1 MQDKFYS
8 VEDVSSAS
16 QEYFNGDDFASSTW
30 MKKYCLKDGD
40 MRFLEKTPSDMHHRL
55 AKGFNEVEQ
64 RFISSYKGDKKE
76 FSEYGQK
83 REDLNED
90 KIFNLFDRFKYI
102 VPGGSVMAGLGSNAI
117 GSLSN
122 CFVIGAVE
130 DSYSQIM
137 IVRNEQVQLMKRRGG
152 VGLDLSLLRPRNS
165 KVNNAALTSTGAA
178 SFMEVFSE
186 VTKEVAQC
194 GRRGALMLTMN
205 IMHPDSEEFITKK
218 QDLTKVTGANISVKL
233 TDEFMKAVENDSDF
247 FLRFPID
254 LKFDAERYQELE
266 YDVLTNVSD
275 DFEGIKRAYLKKIKA
290 KNLWDKL
297 MSCAHGTGEP
307 GIMFESEMHNYS
319 PDGVYDNFKMV
330 STNPCQ
336 PARASV
342 LTKDGIRTIG
352 DISVG
357 DVIWSKEGWTTV
369 VRKESSGIKNVYR
382 IETDYGT
389 FIGTLNH
396 KLVTSNGKVVA
407 LEASDVEGICG
418 TYKEYEDIPQA
429 VMDGYVYYKGHVSD
443 NEFYVTSY
451 YNQRDL
457 EHEIFKDFILD
468 KKIGQKDERIYKVKT
483 TLRPDELYANRVIP
497 ESYYKG
503 TPQEI
508 SSFLKGY
515 VEASYRTLT
524 DNIED
529 GISIFTFNEGMR
541 YQLQEMFSAIGIT
554 TVFYDSNYN
563 EGHMIPMLRLNFEDF
578 NKFGTLMNPN
588 LSYKERETHSNG
600 FHKIVDKRYIS
611 TEEVFNITVDNES
624 HTYWTGGL
632 NVSNC
637 GEIGM
642 GAYDSCRLIHLNLS
656 SYIAEP
662 FTSNAHLDTDLLYKH
677 AYEATRLADD
687 LVELEVEAV
696 NKIIDVVKE
705 DADQVEYKLWNN
717 IKRTAMLGRRCG
729 LGFTAMADAIA
740 MLGLKYDSEEGL
752 SCVDEIMQTIFRGE
766 LDSTIDMAIERGTF
780 LGYDKAK
787 ELIGN
792 KWYDF
797 VKENNPIQ
805 YDRMMKFGRRNVSFG
820 TVAPTGTVSIMT
832 KTTSGIEPLFMPY
845 YVRRR
850 KCMNDSDRVDFV
862 DVVGE
867 KYTEFVVVHPMLKRY
882 AEQLYG
888 TDAVNEW
895 KIDDWNT
902 CYSSSPWYGS
912 TANDINWENRVR
924 LQGIVQKY
932 ITHSISSTVNLPNNV
947 TVDDVS
953 NIYYKT
959 WKNHLKGITVYRDG
973 CRNGVLVSADNKKD
987 EKKSKICVESIDAPK
1002 RPKVLECKI
1011 FRFSN
1016 KGEKWVGV
1024 VGLLNNKP
1032 YEIFTGLAEKLNIPT
1047 WVENGIVVRNKE
1059 KKTVDGEEKLVSR
1072 YDICYKDKDGFNV
1085 CVEGLSRTFNPE
1097 FWNYAKLISG
1107 LLRHKMP
1114 IPYVIKVIS
1123 SLNLD
1128 SSTINTWKNG
1138 VIRTLRKFND
1148 SMVGDNEKCP
1158 ECGGRMVRENG
1169 CLHCIDCGW
1178 SRCE

>member
-1 MQDKFYS
+1 MQDKIYS
-8 VEDVSSAS
+8 VEEVTSAS

-30 MKKYCLKDGD
+30 MKKYCLKNDV
-40 MRFLEKTPSDMHHRL
+40 MQYMEKTPEDMHHRL
-55 AKGFNEVEQ
+55 AKGFNDVEQ

-76 FSEYGQK
+76 MSRYGQD
-83 REDLNED
+83 REDLTEE
-90 KIFNLFDRFKYI
+90 KIFGLFDKFRYI

-233 TDEFMKAVENDSDF
+233 TDEFMQAVENDSDF
-247 FLRFPID
+247 FLRFPVN
-254 LKFDAERYQELE
+254 LEFDSERYQHLE
-266 YDVLTNVSD
+266 YGELVNVSD
-275 DFEGIKRAYLKKIKA
+275 DFESVKRAYLKKIKA
-290 KNLWDKL
+290 KDLWNKL

-336 PARASV
+336 PARATV
-342 LTKDGIRTIG
+342 LTPNGIRTFG
-352 DISVG
+352 EISVG
-357 DVIWSKEGWTTV
+357 DTIWSKEGWTKI
-369 VRKESSGIKNVYR
+369 VRKECSGVKDVYNVK
-382 IETDYGT
+382 TDYGT
-389 FIGTLNH
+389 FVGTLNH
-396 KLVTSNGKVVA
+396 RLVTSSGKMEANVA
-407 LEASDVEGICG
+407 LDVEGLCG
-418 TYKEYEDIPQA
+418 PYDSYEDIQQFI
-429 VMDGYVYYKGHVSD
+429 VDGYVFAAGLAKDGYIYVKAFD
-443 NEFYVTSY
+443 NISKTF
-451 YNQRDL
+451 L
-457 EHEIFKDFILD
+457 KDFI
-468 KKIGQKDERIYKVKT
+468 IDEKLNQSNEIEYIVNT
-483 TLRPDELYANRVIP
+483 TLSENELYAVSKAIPNRFF
-497 ESYYKG
+497 KG
-503 TPQEI
+503 DKNEV
-508 SSFLKGY
+508 SSFLKGF
-515 VEASYRTLT
+515 VAAFGNGDL
-524 DNIED
+524 N
-529 GISIFTFNEGMR
+529 GIDLNIFTEGIR
-541 YQLQEMFSAIGIT
+541 YQLQEMFSSIGIT
-554 TVFYDSNYN
+554 SKFIVNA
-563 EGHMIPMLRLNFEDF
+563 GHEFMLTNVAQSIRLNFEGS
-578 NKFGTLMNPN
+578 NKFATLQNPN
-588 LSYKERETHSNG
+588 LSYKIKDTYSNG
-600 FHKIVDKRYIS
+600 FHGIKEKVYAS

-656 SYIAEP
+656 SYVIEP
-662 FTSNAHLDTDLLYKH
+662 FTSNAHLDLELLYKH

-696 NKIIDVVKE
+696 DRIIDVVKE
-705 DADQVEYKLWNN
+705 DSDQVEYKLWNN
-717 IKRTAMLGRRCG
+717 IKRTAQLGRRCG
-729 LGFTAMADAIA
+729 LGFTAMADTIA
-740 MLGLKYDSEEGL
+740 MLGLKYDSEAGL
-752 SCVDEIMQTIFRGE
+752 LCVDAIMKTIFNGE

-780 LGYDKAK
+780 LGYDRQK
-787 ELIGN
+787 ESNGN
-792 KWYDF
+792 KWYEF
-797 VKENNPIQ
+797 VKNTNHIRYE
-805 YDRMMKFGRRNVSFG
+805 RMMKFGRRNVSFG

-850 KCMNDSDRVDFV
+850 KCMTDSDRVDFV

-867 KYTEFVVVHPMLKRY
+867 KYTEFVVVHPMLRKY
-882 AEQLYG
+882 AEDRHG
-888 TDAVNEW
+888 IETVNEW
-895 KIDDWNT
+895 KIDEWQN
-902 CYSSSPWYGS
+902 CYSNSPWFGS

-953 NIYYKT
+953 NIYYNT

-973 CRNGVLVSADNKKD
+973 CRSGVLVSADTKKED
-987 EKKSKICVESIDAPK
+987 KKSKICVESTDAPK
-1002 RPKVLECKI
+1002 RPKILECKI
-1011 FRFSN
+1011 YRFSN

-1024 VGLLNNKP
+1024 VGLLDGKP

-1059 KKTVDGEEKLVSR
+1059 KKMIDGEEKLVSR

-1148 SMVGDNEKCP
+1148 SIVGDNDKCP